1 MSILL
6 RDGVGGIE
14 KKKDV
19 TANGTQFSRNW
30 EEEAGSEKDAQKM

>member
-19 TANGTQFSRNW
+19 TGNGAQFSRNW
-30 EEEAGSEKDAQKM
+30 EEEAGPEKDAQKM